1 MRTVQALLPLALSL
15 LLFCFCCCACAAEV
29 PVGAEAG
36 TAALP
41 GETATL
47 EEKIHIRY
55 EVCRSGGGRI
65 EGWRDQHGLP
75 GEKTTREVTATP
87 KLGYVFTG
95 WSDGSTE
102 PTRTDVYG
110 TEDVTYTANFSF
122 ERQGLP
128 IIGIRTATGKDVES
142 KEEYI
147 GATVSMCNTGNADYE
162 LSGVKAEIRGRGN
175 GTWTYPKKSYRIKF
189 ERKQNLM
196 GLGTDTHRS
205 WILMA
210 NHADRSMMR
219 NYLSIYMANRLDGI
233 GYNNNATF
241 VALYLNGAYH
251 GVYLLAEQIQT
262 DAARIDIGTETLSD
276 PEAEDA
282 GFLVELDEYA
292 EEPNRFYVDEQPFE
306 IKSAYVNEKQR
317 RYIVNY
323 IRDVNGAIIDGDKE
337 RLETLVDLDS
347 FIDGYLLEEFFK
359 NIDAG
364 WSSFYMHKKPGEKME
379 FGPFWD
385 FDLSSGN
392 NVSLDGG
399 AHEGIYVGKKSG
411 LSQEH
416 VWYIRITREKWFTDA
431 VKKRW
436 QEILPDVDATLA
448 ELKRVSG
455 ATPDAFA
462 RNYDVWALQDETLW
476 HITEPQKPFTAWQE
490 HVDYLYDW
498 LSDRRDW
505 LTDYFAS
512 PEAYR
517 FAKRHG

>member
-1 MRTVQALLPLALSL
+1 MRIIRAIFLVILCT
-15 LLFCFCCCACAAEV
+15 LLFCFCACSADVSVQA
-29 PVGAEAG
+29 GAE
-36 TAALP
+36 TAAP
-41 GETATL
+41 SGESAPL
-47 EEKIHIRY
+47 QEKTHIRY
-55 EVCRSGGGRI
+55 EVCRTGGGSI

-75 GEKTTREVTATP
+75 GEKTAHEVTATP

-95 WSDGSTE
+95 WSDGNTE
-102 PTRTDVYG
+102 PTRSDVYG

-128 IIGIRTATGKDVES
+128 IISIRTETERDVES
-142 KEEYI
+142 KDEYI
-147 GATVSMCNTGNADYE
+147 GAVVSMCNTGHADYE

-175 GTWTYPKKSYRIKF
+175 GTWTYPKKSYRVKF

-196 GLGTDTHRS
+196 GLGGDAHRS

-210 NHADRSMMR
+210 NHADRSMLR
-219 NYLSIYMANRLDGI
+219 NYLSIYMANRLEGI

-241 VALYLNGAYH
+241 VALYLNGAYR
-251 GVYLLAEQIQT
+251 GVYLLAEQLEVS
-262 DAARIDIGTETLSD
+262 ASRVDIGLDTLAD
-276 PEAEDA
+276 FEAEDA
-282 GFLVELDEYA
+282 GFFVELDEYA
-292 EEPNRFYVDEQPFE
+292 EDPHRFYVKDQPFE
-306 IKSAYVNEKQR
+306 IKSAYTTEAQR
-317 RYIVNY
+317 AYIVSY
-323 IRDVNGAIIDGDKE
+323 ITDVDAAIRDGDRE
-337 RLETLVDLDS
+337 RLSALVDLDS

-392 NVSLDGG
+392 NISLDGG
-399 AHEGIYVGKKSG
+399 DNTGIYVGRRSG

-431 VKKRW
+431 VKQRW
-436 QEILPDVDATLA
+436 TEILPHVDATLA
-448 ELKRVSG
+448 ELRAVAES
-455 ATPDAFA
+455 APDAFA
-462 RNYDVWALQDETLW
+462 RNYDVWKLQDETLW
-476 HITEPQKPFTAWQE
+476 HITEPQKPFTTWEE

-498 LSDRRDW
+498 LAGRRDW

-517 FAKRHG
+517 FARH